1 MAMYTLS
8 ILAKNERPS
17 QAESPWF
24 TEAKKNAQVPF
35 LHHKVLECGYN
46 GIEYVIEDH
55 DITLR
60 IPEGAVAEGKKIH
73 LEIAV
78 AMYGPFNFSVNT
90 QPISPIVWLCLLEE
104 YSELKKPFVL
114 IVPHFLTELT
124 RERLRYHEVRF
135 AKAKHNRYTLRDD
148 QIRYNF
154 NSCETPTLFAS
165 NGCKSYGILKSNH
178 CCFYC
183 LKANITEKLA
193 TDVGYCLVRIES
205 SLSCNMRNEVYFI
218 AVFFLDTCMYRGTK
232 IRFFIVHCMW
242 YYYYYYNFRLL
253 KSNFHKKM
261 PTESITVYSNSRRLQ
276 NHA

>member
-1 MAMYTLS
+1 MYALS

-24 TEAKKNAQVPF
+24 TEAMKNAQVPF

-46 GIEYVIEDH
+46 GMEYVIEDH

-60 IPEGAVAEGKKIH
+60 IPEGAVAKGEKIH
-73 LEIAV
+73 FEIAV
-78 AMYGPFNFSVNT
+78 TMYGPFNFSVNT

-104 YSELKKPFVL
+104 YAELKKLFVL

-124 RERLRYHEVRF
+124 TERLHYHQVRF
-135 AKAKHNRYTLRDD
+135 AKAKHSSYTLRDD

-154 NSCETPTLFAS
+154 NSCETPALFAS

-183 LKANITEKLA
+183 LVAEKTEKLA
-193 TDVGYCLVRIES
+193 TDAGYCLARIES
-205 SLSCNMRNEVYFI
+205 SLSQCHNNIIMKSEVYFV
-218 AVFFLDTCMYRGTK
+218 ATFFLNTCIK
-232 IRFFIVHCMW
+232 
-242 YYYYYYNFRLL
+242 
-253 KSNFHKKM
+253 
-261 PTESITVYSNSRRLQ
+261 VYKT
-276 NHA
+276 